1 MRDFIRM
8 LLCLLPLL
16 SAVACGGDGD
26 TNDESVETSSSAIR
40 EPTSAS
46 TEGSG
51 VTIEGFAAPE
61 SVLHD
66 TSADI
71 YLVSNIDGDPGT
83 KDGTGFISR
92 VSPVGEILELRWI
105 DGGTDG
111 VTLNAPKGL
120 GLLGDTVV
128 VADLDVV
135 RLFDRTTGEPIGS
148 WPVEGATFL
157 NDVAVG
163 PGGAVYVSDSGVRFT
178 GGQPEDTGTSAIHV
192 FSPDGSHRTLD
203 TGGETG
209 INGLAAVGS
218 RLYGVTMGTGK
229 VFLIENGVLSELPE
243 LPGLNLDGL
252 IVMDDGLLIS
262 DWDTETVYL
271 LRENGSISAVV
282 RNVTS
287 PADIGIDRKRNRLLI
302 PGLMTGQVLLAPLRG

>member
-1 MRDFIRM
+1 MRDSIRM

-16 SAVACGGDGD
+16 SATACGGDGE
-26 TNDESVETSSSAIR
+26 TNGEPAETSSAVR

-66 TSADI
+66 TSGDV
-71 YLVSNIDGDPGT
+71 YLVSNIDGDPGA

-92 VSPVGEILELRWI
+92 VSPAGEILELRWI
-105 DGGTDG
+105 DGAAEG
-111 VTLNAPKGL
+111 VTLDAPKGL
-120 GLLGDTVV
+120 GLLGDTLV

-157 NDVAVG
+157 NDVAVAPNG
-163 PGGAVYVSDSGVRFT
+163 TVYVSDSGVRFT
-178 GGQPEDTGTSAIHV
+178 GGQPEDTGTSAIHA
-192 FSPDGSHRTLD
+192 FSPDGSHHTLD
-203 TGGETG
+203 TGDETG
-209 INGLAAVGS
+209 INGLATAGS

-252 IVMDDGLLIS
+252 IVMDDGLLVS

-287 PADIGIDRKRNRLLI
+287 PADIGIDRRRNRLLI
-302 PGLMTGQVLLAPLRG
+302 PGLTTGQVLLAPLRG